1 MAIQDTFL
9 KDLQNKKS
17 LENEEIFNKKLDELK
32 VVKLETLDK
41 IKLTSIP
48 QGQGS
53 GLDADYL
60 DGKEGSSYVERYP
73 QARFEDGSL
82 TVPSISFKSDTDT
95 GFYYDPTKPNAISA
109 STQIL
114 GKGTSLVPAYSFSGD
129 VDTGLFNYAGNT
141 IGVVTGE
148 EIVLLINASSI
159 RSIPPF
165 YAEGGTF
172 NVPAYTFNAD
182 QDTGILNEAGDTL
195 NITTGGTIRFTL
207 NTASLTTT
215 LPFLS
220 ALGSVT
226 APTYSFVGDA
236 NTGVHSPAGGNVSIS
251 SDGTQIVAI
260 NASGLVTIDGTVSQ
274 PGFAFK
280 DDIDNGLL
288 RSTTNT
294 IALVAGGTA
303 RTTINTSTVTNTLVL
318 LGPNGS
324 QAAPTYS
331 FSADT
336 DTGINKGGANEVEIT
351 AGNTLSATCHTAGIH
366 IRPSGAPDIELEVSN
381 GASTG
386 GGAIHRASSGTHSS
400 SKIKSSISYY
410 D

>member
-17 LENEEIFNKKLDELK
+17 LDNEEIFNKKLDELK
-32 VVKLETLDK
+32 VVKLEVLDK
-41 IKLTSIP
+41 IKLISIP

-60 DGKEGSSYVERYP
+60 DGKEGSLYISRIP
-73 QARFEDGSL
+73 QSLFDDGTASS
-82 TVPSISFKSDTDT
+82 PSVSFLND
-95 GFYYDPTKPNAISA
+95 I
-109 STQIL
+109 
-114 GKGTSLVPAYSFSGD
+114 
-129 VDTGLFNYAGNT
+129 DTGLYRITDNN
-141 IGVVTGE
+141 IGFSVSGTLRLDIDATD
-148 EIVLLINASSI
+148 IVS
-159 RSIPPF
+159 
-165 YAEGGTF
+165 
-172 NVPAYTFNAD
+172 
-182 QDTGILNEAGDTL
+182 
-195 NITTGGTIRFTL
+195 
-207 NTASLTTT
+207 T
-215 LPFLS
+215 LPFRGPN
-220 ALGSVT
+220 GSVT
-226 APTYSFVGDA
+226 APTYSFSGDD
-236 NTGVHSPAGGNVSIS
+236 NTGVYSPAGGNVSIS

-260 NASGLVTIDGTVSQ
+260 NASGLVSIDGVASQ

-280 DDIDNGLL
+280 DDVDNGLL
-288 RSTTNT
+288 RSTTDT
-294 IALVAGGTA
+294 IALVAGGSA
-303 RTTINTSTVTNTLVL
+303 RCTISTGTIANTLVL

-336 DTGINKGGANEVEIT
+336 DTEINKGGANEVEIT

-386 GGAIHRASSGTHSS
+386 WGAIHRASSGTHSS

-410 D
+410 DESKEFGAYQDILSLKPIQFRYKKNILDENKNVIDRVEDKEAKLYNGYIFEEAPESIKSSHETISIDDRIFNLECGFKYMARKILHLENK